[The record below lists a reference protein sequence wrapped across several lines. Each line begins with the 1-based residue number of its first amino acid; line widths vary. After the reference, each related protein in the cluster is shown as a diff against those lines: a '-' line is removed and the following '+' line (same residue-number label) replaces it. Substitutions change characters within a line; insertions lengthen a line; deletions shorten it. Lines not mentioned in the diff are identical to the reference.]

1 MFVVARRLKELNN
14 MEAKLCR
21 NFKDLN
27 VYKLI
32 DNNITYIFS
41 RPLLG
46 EVAKKDLF
54 LMAWCTEKE
63 K

>member
-14 MEAKLCR
+14 IEAKLCR
-21 NFKDLN
+21 NKDLY